1 MARAS
6 AAALSALAVALLSL
20 SSSVKAGCILER
32 GVTTPNEHDA
42 YTCIRSQ
49 DMKADLARLPM
60 DNMKLLNVDFRDSKI
75 QKIGKDDL
83 QKLGTKALGISIVH
97 SGLEDIDEE
106 AFRGLTELKALILR
120 RNRLIDVRKS
130 WFKDL
135 DKLESLDLS
144 GNVIRV
150 FDTAIFDHTPMIQ
163 EFEISEN
170 QLTHF
175 DIDAMKNKWP
185 KLKKAGLQWNPY
197 EWGQG
202 VKVIDYA
209 NANPSI
215 VKNSRASIDG
225 LRDTA
230 KLIKE
235 CQATLQKKDDA
246 KELDI
251 CMQGKLTKAIEF
263 PKLLEGDKN
272 SSDTK
277 SA

>member
-1 MARAS
+1 
-6 AAALSALAVALLSL
+6 
-20 SSSVKAGCILER
+20 
-32 GVTTPNEHDA
+32 
-42 YTCIRSQ
+42 
-49 DMKADLARLPM
+49 
-60 DNMKLLNVDFRDSKI
+60 
-75 QKIGKDDL
+75 
-83 QKLGTKALGISIVH
+83 
-97 SGLEDIDEE
+97 
-106 AFRGLTELKALILR
+106 
-120 RNRLIDVRKS
+120 
-130 WFKDL
+130 
-135 DKLESLDLS
+135 
-144 GNVIRV
+144 
-150 FDTAIFDHTPMIQ
+150 
-163 EFEISEN
+163 
-170 QLTHF
+170 
-175 DIDAMKNKWP
+175 MKNKWP

-277 SA
+277 SAAKKHQRHTTTIEPSLEEDEQPQRPMHMQEVSDRENSESENGEGSENDQKFFEIDTCYSFPELSFNYSERSVSLLCTIFILSEAECIFRKNTYTI